1 MIECRQCGQWKIK
14 SSDDYCGYCGFLQL
28 PIVVEPLELTLISEL
43 ANEGKIVFSNNGT
56 KDLDIEILPLNHSL
70 DVLNFLPSNSFTLVN
85 EDSTEIKISLDAD
98 KLPRDLIFKELKY
111 VCMINRDQRK
121 TIDLSIQ
128 LKSGPNP
135 RALIDEI
142 RFGDVEEGKDVENWT
157 EIVNKGG
164 VPLHLKS
171 LKIEGSSQFQ
181 VRLKHS
187 LQALEPNEKA
197 KIPVVWKSPK
207 FDPDLDKDKL
217 GVRIQFKNSSKE
229 LFIPIRGNLFK
240 FQFEAVPSNI
250 NISQALAKQNYS
262 KEISLKNNGTKDIE
276 VTAIES
282 DSPWL
287 QVVTKA
293 NSFTLLCL
301 DSVARNAAIGPTV
314 FAERF
319 KFEAVLSPNDLEK
332 GIHKGKVKVLT
343 TKSDSYIE
351 IGIQMDVIKPVKCDE
366 YIGIDFGTSNS
377 VVAIWDDEKSDIT
390 LINEE
395 NMTTKVATPL
405 IPSVLVFSGSPDN
418 YKIGAAAENEAKAY
432 PEVTVRSIKR
442 IMGYGNDRDFF
453 GRNFSPEELA
463 SKIIKKLVEY
473 AEEGLFRIHEG
484 HKDAYRNINKAI
496 VTVPA
501 NFYDLQIRG
510 ILKACED
517 AGIDIEEKQARQA
530 AMEAKKDNGR
540 DINAGII
547 LDEPSA
553 AALFYLSKFQEEEKE
568 EFKKFKTEID
578 ERIAK
583 NEMVHLLIYDHGGGT
598 LDVSVVQIGRM
609 ENKNNS
615 IGVKVLANKGDN
627 KIGGDSIDIVIMKE
641 LLKIC
646 KNQDDKF
653 LHFDDTLISDNF
665 DNLEKRRVK
674 ENWNRELWKGVLSA
688 RSKWKNAS
696 ERLKIALDDLEDK
709 EFSFNKNGYDIFSIK
724 KGKIEYI
731 EEEFKT
737 TVTVVG
743 LNKWIQKKIILKSQ
757 NLVRDALLLNKIGV
771 DKIDYIIHTGRSSLM
786 PMLRENVKKVF
797 PKLKAEYDRLDKEYL
812 KVCVAKGAVIYGM
825 LRGGI
830 VKDRHVQLM
839 SGGRRLPHAYG
850 VQVMRGF
857 APYFESIIDIGREY
871 PTVVEKEYKENE
883 IPRNGIL
890 TLKFLKNSGKENKIK
905 GNPDIR
911 KIGALTFDTLE
922 DKKPGCDVKFIIDA
936 NRKIEVTAD
945 GKTVE
950 IEPVRLEEQNRWVG

>member
-1 MIECRQCGQWKIK
+1 MSECQQCGQWKIK
-14 SSDDYCGYCGFLQL
+14 DTDDYCGYCGFLQL
-28 PIVVEPLELTLISEL
+28 PISIEPLELTLISEIV
-43 ANEGKIVFSNNGT
+43 NEGKIVFRNNGA
-56 KDLDIEILPLNHSL
+56 KDLDVEILPSNHSL
-70 DVLNFLPSNSFTLVN
+70 DALNFRPNNSFTLVS
-85 EDSTEIKISLDAD
+85 EDSMEINVSLDED
-98 KLPRDLIFKELKY
+98 KLPGDFIFKELKY
-111 VCMINRDQRK
+111 VCMIDKDQRK
-121 TIDLSIQ
+121 TIDLAIRV
-128 LKSGPNP
+128 KAGPNP

-142 RFGDVEEGKDVENWT
+142 RFGDVEEGKDVENWA

-164 VPLHLKS
+164 VPLQLKN
-171 LKIEGSSQFQ
+171 LKIEGSNQFQ
-181 VRLKHS
+181 VKLKRP
-187 LQALEPNEKA
+187 LQALEPNEKVQ
-197 KIPVVWKSPK
+197 IPVVWKSPK

-240 FQFEAVPSNI
+240 FQFEAVPSKI
-250 NISQALAKQNYS
+250 NISQALSKQTYS
-262 KEISLKNNGTKDIE
+262 KEITLKNNGTKDIE

-287 QVVTKA
+287 QVVNKA
-293 NSFTLLCL
+293 NSFTLLCQ
-301 DSVARNAAIGPTV
+301 DSVAATGPTM

-319 KFEAVLSPNDLEK
+319 KFEAVLSPKNLKK
-332 GIHKGKVKVLT
+332 GIHKGIIKVLT
-343 TKSDSYIE
+343 TKSDSYIK
-351 IGIQMDVIKPVKCDE
+351 IDVQMDVILPAKCDE

-395 NMTTKVATPL
+395 NPETKENTPL
-405 IPSVLVFSGSPDN
+405 IPSVLVFKGSPKN
-418 YKIGAAAENEAKAY
+418 YIIGTAAENEAKSA

-453 GRNFSPEELA
+453 GKNFSPEELA
-463 SKIIKKLVEY
+463 AKIIKKLIEY

-510 ILKACED
+510 ILKACKE

-530 AMEAKKDNGR
+530 AMAIKKSEGH

-583 NEMVHLLIYDHGGGT
+583 NEKVHLLIYDHGGGT

-615 IGVKVLANKGDN
+615 IGIKVLANKGDN
-627 KIGGDSIDIVIMKE
+627 TIGGDSIDIEIMKE

-646 KNQDDKF
+646 KNQKDKFSRFDDK
-653 LHFDDTLISDNF
+653 LISDNF
-665 DNLEKRRVK
+665 DDLEKRRSK
-674 ENWNRELWKGVLSA
+674 DNWDRKVWSEILRV
-688 RSKWKNAS
+688 RSEWKNAA
-696 ERLKIALDDLEDK
+696 ERLKIALDDLKPK
-709 EFSFNKNGYDIFSIK
+709 EFSFNNNDIFSIK
-724 KGKIEYI
+724 NGNIEYSK
-731 EEEFKT
+731 EDFKV
-737 TVTVVG
+737 TVTVDDVAD
-743 LNKWIQKKIILKSQ
+743 WIREKIVLKSQ
-757 NLVRDALLLNKIGV
+757 IVVRNALSVNKIGV
-771 DKIDYIIHTGRSSLM
+771 DEIDYIIHTGRSSLM

-797 PKLKAEYDRLDKEYL
+797 PKLKDEYDRLDKEYL

-825 LRGGI
+825 LRAGI
-830 VKDRHVQLM
+830 VKDRHVRLM

-857 APYFESIIDIGREY
+857 IPYFESIIDIGTEY
-871 PTVVEKEYKENE
+871 PTVVEREYKENE
-883 IPRNGIL
+883 IPRGGIL
-890 TLKFLKNSGKENKIK
+890 ALKFLKNSGKEDKIK
-905 GNPDIR
+905 DNPDIR
-911 KIGALTFDTLE
+911 RIGSLTFDTLE
-922 DKKPGCDVKFIIDA
+922 DKRPGCDVKFIIDA

-945 GKTVE
+945 GKLVE